1 MSWVPLN
8 PELIIPDTRYVELLF
23 MSSFVYMNYY
33 VTPIKP
39 GDVFLLKTTCGHP
52 PPTLDFS
59 LDGKLIDEWVR
70 AQDGSRPKSK
80 THPGLSI

>member
-1 MSWVPLN
+1 
-8 PELIIPDTRYVELLF
+8 

-52 PPTLDFS
+52 PPPLDFS
-59 LDGKLIDEWVR
+59 LDE
-70 AQDGSRPKSK
+70 KSDDS
-80 THPGLSI
+80 LRSIEIYHLDYSPVLKKNHHTAEVSFADYSP